1 MKENVVYELSKKF
14 VLRIRK
20 LYKFLSEEKKEQIIS
35 RQLYRSGTSIGAN
48 LAESV
53 FASSSADFIHKMKI
67 ALKEANET
75 IYWLELLLAAEYI
88 SDKEYQ
94 SISQDLKIIIGTLVN
109 MINKLKLKQVTSEW
123 IHQPTSQVY
132 RIYKKV
138 SEFDFKFKKDRAL

>member
-14 VLRIRK
+14 ALRIIK

-53 FASSSADFIHKMKI
+53 FASSSADFIHKM

-109 MINKLKLKQVTSEW
+109 MINKLKLKQVTSE
-123 IHQPTSQVY
+123 
-132 RIYKKV
+132 
-138 SEFDFKFKKDRAL
+138 

>member
-14 VLRIRK
+14 ALRIIK

-35 RQLYRSGTSIGAN
+35 RQVCRSGTSIGAN

-53 FASSSADFIHKMKI
+53 FASS
-67 ALKEANET
+67 
-75 IYWLELLLAAEYI
+75 YWLELLLAAEYI

-109 MINKLKLKQVTSEW
+109 MINKLKLKQVTSE
-123 IHQPTSQVY
+123 
-132 RIYKKV
+132 
-138 SEFDFKFKKDRAL
+138 

>member
-1 MKENVVYELSKKF
+1 MKADSTVYILSKQF
-14 VLRIRK
+14 ALRIIK
-20 LYKFLSEEKKEQIIS
+20 LYKFLTEEKNEHIMARQI
-35 RQLYRSGTSIGAN
+35 YRSGTSIGAN

-109 MINKLKLKQVTSEW
+109 MINKLKLKQVT
-123 IHQPTSQVY
+123 
-132 RIYKKV
+132 
-138 SEFDFKFKKDRAL
+138 

>member
-1 MKENVVYELSKKF
+1 MTNQMKENVIYELSKKF
-14 VLRIRK
+14 ALRIIK
-20 LYKFLSEEKKEQIIS
+20 LYKFLLEERQEQIIS
-35 RQLYRSGTSIGAN
+35 RQVCRSGTSIGAN

-109 MINKLKLKQVTSEW
+109 MVNKLKQKQEITE
-123 IHQPTSQVY
+123 
-132 RIYKKV
+132 
-138 SEFDFKFKKDRAL
+138 

>member
-14 VLRIRK
+14 ALRIIK

-35 RQLYRSGTSIGAN
+35 RQICRSGTSIGAN

-53 FASSSADFIHKMKI
+53 FASSPADFIHKMKI

-109 MINKLKLKQVTSEW
+109 MINKLKLKQVTSE
-123 IHQPTSQVY
+123 
-132 RIYKKV
+132 
-138 SEFDFKFKKDRAL
+138 

>member
-14 VLRIRK
+14 ALRIIK

-35 RQLYRSGTSIGAN
+35 RQVCRSGTSIGAN

-75 IYWLELLLAAEYI
+75 SYWLELLLAAEYI

-109 MINKLKLKQVTSEW
+109 MINKLKLKQVTSE
-123 IHQPTSQVY
+123 
-132 RIYKKV
+132 
-138 SEFDFKFKKDRAL
+138 

>member
-1 MKENVVYELSKKF
+1 MLTGILNLWMTNQMKENVVYDLSKKF
-14 VLRIRK
+14 ALRIIK

-109 MINKLKLKQVTSEW
+109 MTNKLKLKQVT
-123 IHQPTSQVY
+123 
-132 RIYKKV
+132 
-138 SEFDFKFKKDRAL
+138 

>member
-14 VLRIRK
+14 ALRIIK

-94 SISQDLKIIIGTLVN
+94 SISQDLRIIIGTLVN
-109 MINKLKLKQVTSEW
+109 MVNMVNKLKQKQEITE
-123 IHQPTSQVY
+123 
-132 RIYKKV
+132 
-138 SEFDFKFKKDRAL
+138 

>member
-14 VLRIRK
+14 ALRIIK
-20 LYKFLSEEKKEQIIS
+20 LYKFLSKEKKEQIIS